1 MQVVGQII
9 TTTIDVSVVV
19 LDNSV
24 IHLVLISSLRIT
36 VPFGNDQKIAFEN
49 LQLKS
54 MIERRAK

>member
-24 IHLVLISSLRIT
+24 IHLVLISSIDFSPSLGMT
-36 VPFGNDQKIAFEN
+36 KKLHLKNF
-49 LQLKS
+49 QLKS

>member
-9 TTTIDVSVVV
+9 TTTIDVSIVV

-24 IHLVLISSLRIT
+24 IHLDFWSSLRIT